1 MQGQAAP
8 LLLCSALLAAERVK
22 VCVGIAEGSPNV
34 GSALQGEREGRGGG
48 VIGGSCQMAR
58 QLISYHTADS
68 LRS

>member
-1 MQGQAAP
+1 MQTQAAP
-8 LLLCSALLAAERVK
+8 LALLCSALLAAERVK

-34 GSALQGEREGRGGG
+34 GSVLQGGGERGE
-48 VIGGSCQMAR
+48 VIGGSCQKAR